1 MDEELVREFWRP
13 MEDRDVK
20 EFVLRSSWNGLGGQ
34 RRGGGSRDNRGE
46 TSIKPLFFPAQE
58 IRGDLSW
65 MLLRGMGMDLEEI
78 RELEEEIRRLWVEIP
93 RERMRSRHDIK
104 HVDKEYILHGLL
116 MP

>member
-1 MDEELVREFWRP
+1 
-13 MEDRDVK
+13 
-20 EFVLRSSWNGLGGQ
+20 
-34 RRGGGSRDNRGE
+34 
-46 TSIKPLFFPAQE
+46 
-58 IRGDLSW
+58 
-65 MLLRGMGMDLEEI
+65 MLLRGVGMDLEEI